1 LSLAQVIQR
10 NPELLNLDE
19 AAIAV
24 DSQSELLVQEA
35 IERFE
40 HNHTVLVIAQRLST
54 IAAADQILV
63 PAQGSVVERGSH
75 ASLLAEGRLY
85 QQLWQQQTMD
95 ANYSAALSH

>member
-19 AAIAV
+19 ATIAV

-63 PAQGSVVERGSH
+63 PAHGRVVERSRPWMPTIRL
-75 ASLLAEGRLY
+75 LLATENEPNPAFGH
-85 QQLWQQQTMD
+85 
-95 ANYSAALSH
+95 SE

>member
-19 AAIAV
+19 ATIAV

-35 IERFE
+35 IKRFE

-63 PAQGSVVERGSH
+63 PAQGRVVERSRPWMPTIRL
-75 ASLLAEGRLY
+75 LLATENEPNPTFGH
-85 QQLWQQQTMD
+85 
-95 ANYSAALSH
+95 SE